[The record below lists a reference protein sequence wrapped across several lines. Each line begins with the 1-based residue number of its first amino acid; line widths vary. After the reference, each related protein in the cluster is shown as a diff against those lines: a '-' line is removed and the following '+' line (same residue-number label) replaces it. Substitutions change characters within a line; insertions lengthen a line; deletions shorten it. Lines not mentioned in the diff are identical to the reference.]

1 MCLIR
6 NLLLEK
12 TTMRK
17 LLLIILLLF
26 SSNGYSNELTEEVA
40 IAKLHEFFFL
50 LDVDNYEKENFSK
63 IVAKDFQIFEV
74 GNDFD
79 LDSFDQ
85 FINDATGAIVET
97 DWTLSDF
104 EVTLDDH
111 SAHISYYNK
120 GIFKTKDNESIY
132 SDWMESV
139 FMVLED
145 GKLKIKFLQSDLIN
159 REIK

>member
-1 MCLIR
+1 M
-6 NLLLEK
+6 K
-12 TTMRK
+12 K
-17 LLLIILLLF
+17 IILISALLF
-26 SSNGYSNELTEEVA
+26 SFNGYSDEITEEVV

-85 FINDATGAIVET
+85 FINDATGDIVET

-120 GIFKTKDNESIY
+120 GVFKTKDNESIY

-139 FMVLED
+139 YMILEE
-145 GKLKIKFLQSDLIN
+145 GGLKIKFLQSDLIS

>member
-1 MCLIR
+1 MKRLFLISA
-6 NLLLEK
+6 
-12 TTMRK
+12 
-17 LLLIILLLF
+17 LLF
-26 SSNGYSNELTEEVA
+26 SFNGYSNEITEEVA

-74 GNDFD
+74 GNNFD

-85 FINDATGAIVET
+85 FINDATGDIVET

-120 GIFKTKDNESIY
+120 GVFKTQDNESIY

-139 FMVLED
+139 YMILED
-145 GKLKIKFLQSDLIN
+145 RELKIKFLQSDLIN

>member
-1 MCLIR
+1 M
-6 NLLLEK
+6 K
-12 TTMRK
+12 K
-17 LLLIILLLF
+17 LLLISALLLSF
-26 SSNGYSNELTEEVA
+26 NSYSNELTEEVA

-50 LDVDNYEKENFSK
+50 LDIDNYEKENFSK

-85 FINDATGAIVET
+85 FINDATGDIVET

-104 EVTLDDH
+104 EVILDDH

-139 FMVLED
+139 YMILED
-145 GKLKIKFLQSDLIN
+145 GELKIKFLQSDLIN

>member
-1 MCLIR
+1 MKRLI
-6 NLLLEK
+6 
-12 TTMRK
+12 
-17 LLLIILLLF
+17 LISALLF
-26 SSNGYSNELTEEVA
+26 SFNGYSNEITEAVA

-50 LDVDNYEKENFSK
+50 LDVDNYEKEDFSK

-74 GNDFD
+74 GNNFD

-85 FINDATGAIVET
+85 FINDATGDIVET

-120 GIFKTKDNESIY
+120 GVFKTKDNESIY

-139 FMVLED
+139 YMILED
-145 GKLKIKFLQSDLIN
+145 RELKIKFLQSDLIN

>member
-1 MCLIR
+1 MSMKV
-6 NLLLEK
+6 LLS
-12 TTMRK
+12 
-17 LLLIILLLF
+17 ISILLF
-26 SSNGYSNELTEEVA
+26 SFNSHSNEITEEVA

-50 LDVDNYEKENFSK
+50 LDVDNYKKENFSK

-85 FINDATGAIVET
+85 FINDATFTIEET
-97 DWTLSDF
+97 DWTLSGF

-120 GIFKTKDNESIY
+120 GVFKTTDKQSIY

-139 FMVLED
+139 YMVVED
-145 GKLKIKFLQSDLIN
+145 EQLKVKFLQSDLIN